1 MNQFIVLRNKGDYMK
16 KFILLL
22 SALLIMNPSFAKT
35 VKVEAL
41 SDFSTANPP
50 NTWKLKVIDSFVADN
65 GISVHANT
73 IVEGDIIDVT
83 SPKRLKRAAS
93 FTFVP
98 RTYYD
103 PQVGYTE
110 DVKRDFKGKYSS
122 RTEITPTYVVKK
134 GAITAGSI
142 LVGSFVA
149 PAVGLVEGAVKNN
162 EGNRA
167 KSAVVSAYEN
177 TPLSY
182 ASKGKELEFKKGQV
196 FLMNFKLKSEAE
208 AEELEVDKPNYSY
221 EIVNE

>member
-1 MNQFIVLRNKGDYMK
+1 MK
-16 KFILLL
+16 KFLLIL
-22 SALLIMNPSFAKT
+22 SALLIINPVLAKT

-41 SDFSTANPP
+41 SNFSTANPTK
-50 NTWKLKVIDSFVADN
+50 TWKLKVVDGFVADN
-65 GISVHANT
+65 GIIVHAGT
-73 IVEGDIIDVT
+73 IFEGDITNVT

-98 RTYYD
+98 HTYYD
-103 PQVGYTE
+103 PQVGITK
-110 DVKRDFKGKYSS
+110 DVKRDFQGKYSS
-122 RTEITPTYVVKK
+122 KTEMTAGNLAKK
-134 GAITAGSI
+134 GALTAGNI

-182 ASKGKELEFKKGQV
+182 ASKGKDLEFKKGQI
-196 FLMNFKLKSEAE
+196 FIMNFKLKT
-208 AEELEVDKPNYSY
+208 EEEQVEDNKPNYSY
-221 EIVNE
+221 EIINN